1 MIPFKLQIILIAG
14 SFLFLL
20 FVINMIRR
28 YKLELRYSMLWLI
41 LGIIFLILALIPS
54 SFSTI
59 SKVMGIELPV
69 NALFLITIF
78 GNMIIIFYLTLVI
91 SKQTIKL
98 KEISQEIGIFRHEY
112 ERLKEIKEE
121 CDAKHDQGDL
131 G

>member
-78 GNMIIIFYLTLVI
+78 GNMIINSCYF
-91 SKQTIKL
+91 
-98 KEISQEIGIFRHEY
+98 
-112 ERLKEIKEE
+112 
-121 CDAKHDQGDL
+121 
-131 G
+131 

>member
-1 MIPFKLQIILIAG
+1 
-14 SFLFLL
+14 
-20 FVINMIRR
+20 MIRR

-78 GNMIIIFYLTLVI
+78 GNMIINSCYF
-91 SKQTIKL
+91 
-98 KEISQEIGIFRHEY
+98 
-112 ERLKEIKEE
+112 
-121 CDAKHDQGDL
+121 
-131 G
+131 